1 MAFSQ
6 ATIDEVYPPQQDG
19 TGVRISWSSSSPE
32 GTIFQ
37 VYANL
42 ALAWSGPARTAVI
55 QAQIGDRIDIGTVGA
70 GEGSDD
76 FSSSLTSGP
85 DTRASLTWLGGLYL
99 DADLAGFRVYGETT
113 AGGGINYTTPLA
125 DIQAYPEGFISDGFG
140 QGGFGQ
146 GGFGTAAASFS
157 WTSEPLTSGTWAFAV
172 VSYDTVG
179 NEGTVRTISVAITAP
194 PGPPA
199 RFSSD
204 GLRLHYSYSAT
215 TNKITLDWN
224 PSES

>member
-1 MAFSQ
+1 MAFDQ
-6 ATIDEVYPPQQDG
+6 TTITEVYPPRPSG
-19 TGVRISWSSSSPE
+19 SGIRLSWASSSAE

-37 VYANL
+37 VYVNL
-42 ALAWSGPARTAVI
+42 ALAWSGPARDVTI
-55 QAQIGDRIDIGTVGA
+55 QARIGDRIDIGTVGA

-85 DTRASLTWLGGLYL
+85 DTRANLTWLGGLYL

-113 AGGGINYTTPLA
+113 AGGGVNYTTPLT

-140 QGGFGQ
+140 MGGFGQ

-157 WTSEPLTSGTWAFAV
+157 WTSEPLTSGTWTFAV
-172 VSYDTVG
+172 IPYDTTG
-179 NEGTVRTISVAITAP
+179 NEGTPMTDTVSITAP

-204 GLRLHYSYSAT
+204 GLRLHYTYSAT
-215 TNKITLDWN
+215 TYKITLAWN
-224 PSES
+224 PSE